1 MRLFL
6 TFPLVL
12 LKDLDFNPDK
22 AFEKLMLSNFGL
34 PISLSASL
42 EHTGFWLLAS
52 FGHYKF
58 GLSGDV
64 PSFIIQSC
72 VGGSL
77 EHFDLLLVGTRSFR
91 F

>member
-1 MRLFL
+1 
-6 TFPLVL
+6 VL

>member
-22 AFEKLMLSNFGL
+22 ACEKLMLSKFGL
-34 PISLSASL
+34 PISISASL
-42 EHTGFWLLAS
+42 EHKGFWLLAS

-72 VGGSL
+72 VGSL
-77 EHFDLLLVGTRSFR
+77 EHFDLLLVGTRSFC